1 MPGKNFTIR
10 HDSITYQH
18 LIAIIKVTINTH
30 DSTPGWQKILS
41 SQKGEKKVQIC
52 YILAI
57 LYSSVCVTYCW
68 NERSVES
75 VVRKAKQK
83 AGFSDAGIAD
93 QQQFEQQIIRLLRHY
108 NMSTN
113 SKPEHKIHR
122 YYFGNKTV
130 MLTIAWCGL
139 TCYLTIPLNKC
150 DISAGT
156 NYKMCGTAELTL
168 TDNPKPNPKNY
179 WPYWTQS
186 RVLSC
191 AQHFYYTRQ
200 TLIFVL
206 ATSQHYDLQP
216 R

>member
-1 MPGKNFTIR
+1 MKLFSVIVHQVDR
-10 HDSITYQH
+10 KYSHH
-18 LIAIIKVTINTH
+18 
-30 DSTPGWQKILS
+30 
-41 SQKGEKKVQIC
+41 KKVKKTPNLLHFCIFVQ
-52 YILAI
+52 L
-57 LYSSVCVTYCW
+57 SVCVTYCW

-75 VVRKAKQK
+75 VVREAKQK

-113 SKPEHKIHR
+113 STPEHKIHR

-168 TDNPKPNPKNY
+168 TDNPKPNPKTY

-191 AQHFYYTRQ
+191 AQDFYYTRQ